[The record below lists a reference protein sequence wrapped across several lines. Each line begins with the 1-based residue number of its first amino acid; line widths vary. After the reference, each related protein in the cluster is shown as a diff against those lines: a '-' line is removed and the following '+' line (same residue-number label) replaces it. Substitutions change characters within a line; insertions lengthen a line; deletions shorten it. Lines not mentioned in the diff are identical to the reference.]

1 MKVVAIVQAR
11 MGSTRLPGKVLQPL
25 AGKPAILR
33 MLERV
38 AKSQTIT
45 ELWLATSDLPR
56 DDELAVVVE
65 AAEYRVFRGS
75 EDDVLERY
83 YKLAAQAK
91 ADVVVRL
98 TGDCP
103 LHDSSVIDTVIRAF
117 IAQSV
122 CSYAANVFPP
132 SYPDGLDVEV
142 FNFAAL
148 EHAHLTC
155 HDPRERE
162 HVTPGI
168 HRQHHPEP
176 KPEIINV
183 AAPTNFSHLRWT
195 LDTPEDLEFIR
206 EVYDRLNDQP
216 DFSWMDVLALLT
228 RDPSLLEINSQYQ
241 RDWRFKDELA
251 RKPLG

>member
-56 DDELAVVVE
+56 DDELAMVVE
-65 AAEYRVFRGS
+65 SAGYRVFRGS

-117 IAQSV
+117 LEQPSAR
-122 CSYAANVFPP
+122 YASNNFPP
-132 SYPDGLDVEV
+132 GYPDGLDTEV
-142 FNFAAL
+142 FNFVAL

-183 AAPTNFSHLRWT
+183 AAPADFSHLRWT

-206 EVYDRLNDQP
+206 KVYDRLNDQP